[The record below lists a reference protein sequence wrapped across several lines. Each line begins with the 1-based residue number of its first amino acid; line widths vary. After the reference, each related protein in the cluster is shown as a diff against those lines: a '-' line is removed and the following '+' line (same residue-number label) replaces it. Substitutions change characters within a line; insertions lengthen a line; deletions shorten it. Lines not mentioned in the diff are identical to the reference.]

1 MTKEVI
7 EKCKRHASGAMTY
20 ASIKGKKRRSQGPI
34 EIANLDKP

>member
-7 EKCKRHASGAMTY
+7 EKCKRRAMTY